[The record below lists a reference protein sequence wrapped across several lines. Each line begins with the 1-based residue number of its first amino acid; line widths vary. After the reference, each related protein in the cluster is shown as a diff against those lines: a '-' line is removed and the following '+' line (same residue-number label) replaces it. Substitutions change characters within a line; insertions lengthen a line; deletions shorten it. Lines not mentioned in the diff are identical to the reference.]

1 MPFAVIQT
9 GGKQHRVEPGQTIA
23 VEKLLADEGQT
34 VELTEVLL
42 VSDDSGV
49 RQGRPLVDGAK
60 VIARVVEQTRGPKI
74 IVFKYKPKVR
84 YRKKTGHRQ
93 ALTRITIQDIV
104 AGDGV
109 AAHQETAAPQPEVV
123 VPEAVSPE
131 AQAPV
136 PGL

>member
-9 GGKQHRVEPGQTIA
+9 GGKQHRVEPGQTIE
-23 VEKLLADEGQT
+23 VEKLLIDEGQT

-42 VSDDSGV
+42 VSDDNGV

-60 VIARVVEQTRGPKI
+60 VVGRVVKQTRGPKI

-93 ALTRITIQDIV
+93 SITRIAITDIIS
-104 AGDGV
+104 G
-109 AAHQETAAPQPEVV
+109 
-123 VPEAVSPE
+123 
-131 AQAPV
+131 
-136 PGL
+136 